1 MAKPKILLTR
11 IDNRLVHGQVVNQW
25 NAMLG
30 ADVILVANDDIA
42 GNRARQALMDM
53 AVPEGVDAR
62 YLSLERAAEALT
74 RDMSAERSV
83 FVIVNSPA
91 DALLLAHAGAPI
103 DAVNVGNMHMGEG
116 RRQVASSVAIGDEDA
131 LAFRGLKGLGVELRI
146 QRVPSAPVEDSAV
159 LFG

>member
-30 ADVILVANDDIA
+30 VDVILVANDDIVN
-42 GNRARQALMDM
+42 NRARQALMDM

-62 YLSLERAAEALT
+62 YLSLEQAAEALT
-74 RDMSAERSV
+74 RDMPVERSV
-83 FVIVNSPA
+83 FIIVNSPA
-91 DALLLAHAGAPI
+91 DALFLARAGVPI

-116 RRQVASSVAIGDEDA
+116 RRQVASSVAIGDEDV
-131 LAFRGLKGLGVELRI
+131 LAFRELKGLGVELQV